1 MKLFFLFPL
10 LYFHVSLFA
19 NSYEKALDFFENE
32 LSFKQ
37 ISFNKFSNNYD
48 ESLGN
53 YTHNSNSIEIEI
65 TSPFKEIY
73 FINNYGVEIHDL
85 EFNQIKVIS
94 KDELKDNLIFN
105 LFIQNT
111 TDDIVELIDDSSFLI
126 YENKIPY
133 FFNFIDNETLEIKYK
148 DNMEIDNLIIF
159 TKKQ

>member
-10 LYFHVSLFA
+10 LCFNVSLFA

-53 YTHNSNSIEIEI
+53 YTLNSNGIEIEI

-111 TDDIVELIDDSSFLI
+111 ADDKVELIDDSTFLI

>member
-10 LYFHVSLFA
+10 LCFNVSLFA

-53 YTHNSNSIEIEI
+53 YTLNSNGIEIEI

-111 TDDIVELIDDSSFLI
+111 TDDKVELIDDSTFLI

-148 DNMEIDNLIIF
+148 DNMEIDNLITF
-159 TKKQ
+159 TKN

>member
-10 LYFHVSLFA
+10 LCFNVILFA

-53 YTHNSNSIEIEI
+53 YTLNSNGIEIEI
-65 TSPFKEIY
+65 TSPYKEIY

-133 FFNFIDNETLEIKYK
+133 FFNFIGNETLEIKYK
-148 DNMEIDNLIIF
+148 DNMEIDNLITF
-159 TKKQ
+159 TKN

>member
-1 MKLFFLFPL
+1 MKLFFLLPL
-10 LYFHVSLFA
+10 ICFNVSLFA

-53 YTHNSNSIEIEI
+53 YTLNSNGIEIEI

-148 DNMEIDNLIIF
+148 DNMEIDNLITF
-159 TKKQ
+159 TKN

>member
-1 MKLFFLFPL
+1 MKLFFLLPL

-53 YTHNSNSIEIEI
+53 YTHNSNSIQIEI

-111 TDDIVELIDDSSFLI
+111 ADDKVELIDDSTFLI

-148 DNMEIDNLIIF
+148 DNMEIDNLITF
-159 TKKQ
+159 TKNQ

>member
-1 MKLFFLFPL
+1 MKLFFLLPL
-10 LYFHVSLFA
+10 ICFNVSLFA

-53 YTHNSNSIEIEI
+53 YTLNSNGIEIEI
-65 TSPFKEIY
+65 TSPYKEIY

-148 DNMEIDNLIIF
+148 DNMEIDNLITF

>member
-1 MKLFFLFPL
+1 MKLFFLLPL
-10 LYFHVSLFA
+10 ICFNVSLFA

-53 YTHNSNSIEIEI
+53 YTLNSNGIEIEI

-111 TDDIVELIDDSSFLI
+111 TDDKVELIDDSSFLI

-148 DNMEIDNLIIF
+148 DNMEIDNLITF
-159 TKKQ
+159 TKN

>member
-10 LYFHVSLFA
+10 LCFNVILFA

-53 YTHNSNSIEIEI
+53 YTLNSNGIEIEI
-65 TSPFKEIY
+65 TSPYKEIY
-73 FINNYGVEIHDL
+73 FINDYGVEIHDL

-148 DNMEIDNLIIF
+148 DNMEIDNLITF
-159 TKKQ
+159 TKN

>member
-53 YTHNSNSIEIEI
+53 YTHNSNSIVIEI

-111 TDDIVELIDDSSFLI
+111 ADDKVELIDDSTFLI
-126 YENKIPY
+126 YENKIPF

>member
-1 MKLFFLFPL
+1 MKLFFLLPL
-10 LYFHVSLFA
+10 ICFNVSLFA

-48 ESLGN
+48 ESSGN

-105 LFIQNT
+105 LFIQNIA
-111 TDDIVELIDDSSFLI
+111 DDKVELIDDSTFLI

-148 DNMEIDNLIIF
+148 DNMEIDNLITF
-159 TKKQ
+159 TKNQ

>member
-53 YTHNSNSIEIEI
+53 YTLNSNGIEIEI

-111 TDDIVELIDDSSFLI
+111 TDDKVELIDDSSFLI

-148 DNMEIDNLIIF
+148 DNMEIDNLITF
-159 TKKQ
+159 TKNQ

>member
-1 MKLFFLFPL
+1 MKLFFLLPL
-10 LYFHVSLFA
+10 ICFNVSLFA

-37 ISFNKFSNNYD
+37 ISFNKFSNSFD

-53 YTHNSNSIEIEI
+53 YTLNSNGIEIEI

-111 TDDIVELIDDSSFLI
+111 ADDKVELIDDSTFLI

-148 DNMEIDNLIIF
+148 DNMEIDNLITF
-159 TKKQ
+159 TKNQ

>member
-1 MKLFFLFPL
+1 MKLFFLLLL
-10 LYFHVSLFA
+10 LYFHVSLFG

-32 LSFKQ
+32 LNFKQ

-53 YTHNSNSIEIEI
+53 YTHNSNSIQIEI

-111 TDDIVELIDDSSFLI
+111 ADDKVELIDDSTFLI

-148 DNMEIDNLIIF
+148 DNMEIDNLITF

>member
-10 LYFHVSLFA
+10 LCFNVSLFA

-53 YTHNSNSIEIEI
+53 YTLNSNGIEIEI

-111 TDDIVELIDDSSFLI
+111 ADDKVELIDDSTFLI

-148 DNMEIDNLIIF
+148 DNMEIDNLITF

>member
-1 MKLFFLFPL
+1 M
-10 LYFHVSLFA
+10 
-19 NSYEKALDFFENE
+19 DFFENE

-53 YTHNSNSIEIEI
+53 YTHNSNSIQIEI

-111 TDDIVELIDDSSFLI
+111 ADDKVELIDDSTFLI

-148 DNMEIDNLIIF
+148 DNMEIDNLITF
-159 TKKQ
+159 TKNQ

>member
-10 LYFHVSLFA
+10 LCFNVSLFA

-37 ISFNKFSNNYD
+37 ISFNKFSNSFD

-53 YTHNSNSIEIEI
+53 YTLNSNGIEIEI
-65 TSPFKEIY
+65 TSPYKEIY
-73 FINNYGVEIHDL
+73 FINDYGVEIHDL

-148 DNMEIDNLIIF
+148 DNMEIDNLITF
-159 TKKQ
+159 TKN

>member
-1 MKLFFLFPL
+1 MKLFFLLPL

-53 YTHNSNSIEIEI
+53 YTHNSNSIQIEI

-111 TDDIVELIDDSSFLI
+111 DDDKVELIDDSTFLI

-148 DNMEIDNLIIF
+148 DNMEIDNLITF
-159 TKKQ
+159 TKNQ

>member
-1 MKLFFLFPL
+1 MKLFFLLPL

-53 YTHNSNSIEIEI
+53 YTHNSNSIQIEI

-111 TDDIVELIDDSSFLI
+111 DDDKLELIDDSSFLI

-148 DNMEIDNLIIF
+148 DNMEIDNLITF
-159 TKKQ
+159 TKNQ

>member
-10 LYFHVSLFA
+10 LCFNVILFA

-53 YTHNSNSIEIEI
+53 YTLNSNGIEIEI
-65 TSPFKEIY
+65 TSPYKEIY
-73 FINNYGVEIHDL
+73 FINDYGVEIHDL

-111 TDDIVELIDDSSFLI
+111 ADDKVELIDDSTFLI

-148 DNMEIDNLIIF
+148 DNMEIDNLITF
-159 TKKQ
+159 TKN

>member
-1 MKLFFLFPL
+1 MKLFFLLPL
-10 LYFHVSLFA
+10 ICFNVSLFA

-53 YTHNSNSIEIEI
+53 YTLNSNGIEIEI
-65 TSPFKEIY
+65 TSPYKEIY
-73 FINNYGVEIHDL
+73 FINDYGVEIHDL

-148 DNMEIDNLIIF
+148 DNMEIDNLITF
-159 TKKQ
+159 TKN

>member
-53 YTHNSNSIEIEI
+53 YTLNSNGIEIEI
-65 TSPFKEIY
+65 TSPYKEIY

-111 TDDIVELIDDSSFLI
+111 TDDKVELIDDSSFLI

-148 DNMEIDNLIIF
+148 DNMEIDNLITF
-159 TKKQ
+159 TKN

>member
-10 LYFHVSLFA
+10 LCFNVSLFA

-53 YTHNSNSIEIEI
+53 YTLNSNGIEIEI
-65 TSPFKEIY
+65 TSPYKEIY

-111 TDDIVELIDDSSFLI
+111 TDDKVELIDDSSFLI

-148 DNMEIDNLIIF
+148 DNMEIDNLITF
-159 TKKQ
+159 TKN

>member
-1 MKLFFLFPL
+1 LKLFFLLPL

-53 YTHNSNSIEIEI
+53 YTHNSNSIQIEI

-111 TDDIVELIDDSSFLI
+111 ADDKVELIDDSTFLI

-148 DNMEIDNLIIF
+148 DNMEIDNLITF
-159 TKKQ
+159 TKNQ

>member
-1 MKLFFLFPL
+1 MKLFFLLPL

-53 YTHNSNSIEIEI
+53 YTHNSKSIQIEI

-111 TDDIVELIDDSSFLI
+111 ADDKVELIDDSTFLI

-148 DNMEIDNLIIF
+148 DNMEIDNLITF
-159 TKKQ
+159 TKNQ